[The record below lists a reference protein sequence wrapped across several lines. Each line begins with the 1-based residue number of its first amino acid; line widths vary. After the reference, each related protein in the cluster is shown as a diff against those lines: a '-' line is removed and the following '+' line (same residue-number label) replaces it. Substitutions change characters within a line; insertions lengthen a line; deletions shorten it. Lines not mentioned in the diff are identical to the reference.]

1 MLCRAV
7 QLALSSLGRNVPYVG
22 VDLVYLWSEVNSGSS
37 YIAILGHLFSIN
49 DFFVFLVFEFFTMR
63 IDIFLYITFII
74 KIHLI
79 KEKDSW

>member
-1 MLCRAV
+1 MCIR
-7 QLALSSLGRNVPYVG
+7 SSPKGGCLQKLLYLKSVCSEWDHTG
-22 VDLVYLWSEVNSGSS
+22 V
-37 YIAILGHLFSIN
+37 LGHLFSIN